1 MSDANY
7 ESAKAVSAE
16 ASASTT
22 DSISLAASTQVK
34 GKEFV
39 KTATVNMEVKDVYD
53 TTIKIEN
60 QLKQMGGYVINS
72 ELKNNLLSEETYN
85 QSDDKAV
92 MVKNQLCRM
101 IWL

>member
-22 DSISLAASTQVK
+22 DSISSAASTQVK

-39 KTATVNMEVKDVYD
+39 K
-53 TTIKIEN
+53 
-60 QLKQMGGYVINS
+60 NS
-72 ELKNNLLSEETYN
+72 ICKHGS
-85 QSDDKAV
+85 
-92 MVKNQLCRM
+92 
-101 IWL
+101 